1 MKVKTINDNK
11 PLNAY
16 SKALRNI
23 CSDLSDKE
31 IAFMLNSVTITKLKS
46 KEIYLKPGEI
56 QNSLV
61 FSFKGLL
68 RCFYINDKGEDIT
81 ISFIKENNY
90 ATDYGAFINQTPS
103 LYFIETLEP
112 CLLINVSYDSIQECY
127 SKFKNC
133 EKYGRIIAEKHLIK
147 VQDRINDFLFYNA
160 EQRYV
165 NFASK
170 HSDILNRISLT
181 HLSSYLG
188 MKRQTLTRI
197 RKKLVQ

>member
-1 MKVKTINDNK
+1 MKVKATNK
-11 PLNAY
+11 IEALNTY
-16 SKALRNI
+16 SIALRKT
-23 CSDLSDKE
+23 CPELSDEE
-31 IAFMLNSVTITKLKS
+31 IAFMLNSVTITKLKA
-46 KEIYLKPGEI
+46 KEMYLKPGDI

-81 ISFIKENNY
+81 IFFINENNY
-90 ATDYGAFINQTPS
+90 ATDYGAFINQKPS
-103 LYFIETLEP
+103 SYFIETLEP
-112 CLLINVSYDSIQECY
+112 CLLINVSYDAIQECY

-133 EKYGRIIAEKHLIK
+133 EKYGRIIAERHLIK

-170 HSDILNRISLT
+170 HADILNRISLT

-197 RKKLVQ
+197 RKKLI